1 LLFSALI
8 VQCKG
13 NGLKIDNPM

>member
-1 LLFSALI
+1 LLFSALT